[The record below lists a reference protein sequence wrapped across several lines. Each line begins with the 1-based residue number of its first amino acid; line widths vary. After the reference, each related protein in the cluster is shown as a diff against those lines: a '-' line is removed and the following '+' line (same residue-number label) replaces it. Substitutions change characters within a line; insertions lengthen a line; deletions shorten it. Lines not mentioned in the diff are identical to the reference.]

1 MKRNSLLALLAVGHG
16 FEHWYQALLGPI
28 MPFLAQDLGLSLTQ
42 VGILIT
48 GRSVFSGFA
57 SVGAGIVTDAF
68 GGGKWVL
75 VFCMTGTALIHSGM
89 SLFTTFTLLA
99 PIFWISGLFTH
110 SWHPPAMGFLGD
122 QFRDRRGFALGIHGT
137 GANIGQT
144 LAPMVAGSL
153 LLLMDWRAVLRVNI
167 VPLLLVALL
176 LMWFLPSFH
185 FGDGQ
190 KKFSG
195 GWLRQVSKTL
205 LRNPA
210 LIGASIFSG
219 LRTMAQLLVTIFLPF
234 LLVREYDASPGWV
247 GLALAVY
254 AGASILPETA
264 VGYLSDRL
272 PRRFILFIGLL
283 VGGLA
288 LLAIPYGGN
297 GAILLVLLG
306 GVGVFLNSL
315 RSVLFAYSFE
325 VTPSHLRGSVVG
337 VMFTTNQVFVGLGS
351 LVAGF
356 LSDAFGPATAFW
368 LGGGL
373 VLVFLPMFFLMPN
386 AASATSKGLVV
397 SESGPATPVP

>member
-1 MKRNSLLALLAVGHG
+1 M
-16 FEHWYQALLGPI
+16 
-28 MPFLAQDLGLSLTQ
+28 
-42 VGILIT
+42 
-48 GRSVFSGFA
+48 
-57 SVGAGIVTDAF
+57 
-68 GGGKWVL
+68 
-75 VFCMTGTALIHSGM
+75 
-89 SLFTTFTLLA
+89 
-99 PIFWISGLFTH
+99 
-110 SWHPPAMGFLGD
+110 
-122 QFRDRRGFALGIHGT
+122 
-137 GANIGQT
+137 
-144 LAPMVAGSL
+144 
-153 LLLMDWRAVLRVNI
+153 
-167 VPLLLVALL
+167 
-176 LMWFLPSFH
+176 
-185 FGDGQ
+185 
-190 KKFSG
+190 
-195 GWLRQVSKTL
+195 
-205 LRNPA
+205 
-210 LIGASIFSG
+210 
-219 LRTMAQLLVTIFLPF
+219 
-234 LLVREYDASPGWV
+234 
-247 GLALAVY
+247 
-254 AGASILPETA
+254 
-264 VGYLSDRL
+264 GYLSDRL

-397 SESGPATPVP
+397 SESGSTTPVP